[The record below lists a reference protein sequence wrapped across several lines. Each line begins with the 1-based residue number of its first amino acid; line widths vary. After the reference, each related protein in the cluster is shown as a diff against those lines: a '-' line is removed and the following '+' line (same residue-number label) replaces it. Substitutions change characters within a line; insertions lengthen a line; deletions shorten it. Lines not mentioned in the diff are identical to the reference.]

1 MRAYLDH
8 AATSPMP
15 APVLEAYTEALHL
28 LGNPAS
34 THAHGQFA
42 SEQLEAARERI
53 ARRLGA
59 RAVQRRSGKTW
70 ARAMR
75 LLRREVCTI

>member
-1 MRAYLDH
+1 MIVPSQRQTVQTL
-8 AATSPMP
+8 
-15 APVLEAYTEALHL
+15 
-28 LGNPAS
+28 
-34 THAHGQFA
+34 
-42 SEQLEAARERI
+42 